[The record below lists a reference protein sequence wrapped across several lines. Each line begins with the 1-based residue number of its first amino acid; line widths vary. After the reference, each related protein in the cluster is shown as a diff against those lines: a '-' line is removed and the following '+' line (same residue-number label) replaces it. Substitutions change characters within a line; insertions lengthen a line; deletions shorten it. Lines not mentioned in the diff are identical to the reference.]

1 MLSCCMFAG
10 RLLSLWDLAGAAGT
24 CLRGACCALGSGRSH
39 ACLRAPA
46 AAVATCTGPWR
57 LLSSLC
63 FVAEDNTYDEYE
75 NSLGITA
82 TALYDYQAG
91 RCRGRRVCGTRVT
104 LGVVWG

>member
-1 MLSCCMFAG
+1 MPWG
-10 RLLSLWDLAGAAGT
+10 LAGPTRVCG
-24 CLRGACCALGSGRSH
+24 
-39 ACLRAPA
+39 APA